1 MEKWLRI
8 LIPTVL
14 AGSFALWS
22 CHTHTGSVNSAAA
35 KNEVKVTNKETE
47 RYPFCLSTQPVDK
60 ASDIHRPQN
69 IEDNFLSDSDFNK
82 MLGGIAHKTKIKID
96 STVIYTTHKD
106 FQREII
112 VSKACINDKAF
123 GENLMKE
130 LFVSDFIYDQ
140 ISLIKSE
147 NKNIINFGDA
157 LIYEYEIIG
166 GSEYNPHHIT
176 LVLKEEGANYVGI
189 SICSDGMR
197 WEKVAEGAYLPLF
210 VERVRIHK
218 QYEIPML
225 YMKNKFIPL
234 GYHKIPE
241 LWKED

>member
-1 MEKWLRI
+1 MKKLKII
-8 LIPTVL
+8 LITLKSAVFFML
-14 AGSFALWS
+14 LG
-22 CHTHTGSVNSAAA
+22 CNS
-35 KNEVKVTNKETE
+35 NTTNTNKDIPKSKVEKNDKVKISQS
-47 RYPFCLSTQPVDK
+47 CISTQPVDK
-60 ASDIHRPQN
+60 ASNLYKPQN
-69 IEDNFLSDSDFNK
+69 IEDTFLSDSDFNK

-106 FQREII
+106 FQKEII
-112 VSKACINDKAF
+112 VSKECINDKTF
-123 GENLMKE
+123 GEKLMKE
-130 LFVSDFIYDQ
+130 YFVSDFIYDQ
-140 ISLIKSE
+140 INFIKSE
-147 NKNIINFGDA
+147 NKKIINFGDA

-166 GSEYNPHHIT
+166 GSEYNPHNIT
-176 LVLKEEGANYVGI
+176 LILKEDGNNYSGI
-189 SICSDGMR
+189 SFCSDGMR
-197 WEKVAEGAYLPLF
+197 WKKITEEDYLMLF